1 MIIYQ
6 ITNTITN
13 DFYIGKTKN
22 FKERV
27 YSHKYIANKN
37 KSQTYIHRAIRKY
50 GVENFIFS
58 ILEKV
63 ESPEILNEREVF
75 WIKHLKPK
83 YNMTKGGDGGDT
95 SNSLKYKN
103 SIKKV
108 HKNRKPEDYA
118 TYGMLGKKQSSK
130 FYESIKKSNS
140 CLVSCNGIIYNS
152 VGEAQSAY
160 PGISIRK
167 RLDKEKYPN
176 FFRLKPKTKRK

>member
-58 ILEKV
+58 MIE
-63 ESPEILNEREVF
+63 
-75 WIKHLKPK
+75 
-83 YNMTKGGDGGDT
+83 TK
-95 SNSLKYKN
+95 NQ
-103 SIKKV
+103 KKI
-108 HKNRKPEDYA
+108 
-118 TYGMLGKKQSSK
+118 T
-130 FYESIKKSNS
+130 
-140 CLVSCNGIIYNS
+140 
-152 VGEAQSAY
+152 
-160 PGISIRK
+160 
-167 RLDKEKYPN
+167 
-176 FFRLKPKTKRK
+176 